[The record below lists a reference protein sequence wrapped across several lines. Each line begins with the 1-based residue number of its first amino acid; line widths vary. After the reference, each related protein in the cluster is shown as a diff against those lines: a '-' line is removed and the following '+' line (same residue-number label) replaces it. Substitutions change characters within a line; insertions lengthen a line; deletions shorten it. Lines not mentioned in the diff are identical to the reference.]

1 MMPGDLDLA
10 AEIQACL
17 ARLLAPHGLTIV
29 HPFPV
34 QLFNS
39 QGCPPEHQL
48 PSFDRSS
55 TLGIVIGNTNALW
68 SRFIQHLASQPE
80 SVLSQGNP
88 LDHYVEA
95 AVTQAI
101 HQCSCLA
108 GAEDDAL
115 GTSQPVPASSSRSSL
130 QHIVRFS
137 HHTEPGKF
145 VNMLRAAQLS
155 GLAYYSSTTHLC
167 MHPEYGPWFAL
178 RAVAVF
184 DTNGPDPSN
193 VSELPCPY
201 PDLEAAAAE
210 QVCRWCCNVP
220 HTAALLLQVCDS
232 VVQQQ
237 TWLWRSLDHDCCLPS
252 VSLLE
257 LLFATDA
264 AAGGAW

>member
-1 MMPGDLDLA
+1 VHYQIPYPRMYHA
-10 AEIQACL
+10 ADIQACL

-68 SRFIQHLASQPE
+68 PRFIQHLASQSE
-80 SVLSQGNP
+80 SFVSHGNP

-95 AVTQAI
+95 AITQAI
-101 HQCSCLA
+101 QQCSCLPA
-108 GAEDDAL
+108 AADDAP
-115 GTSQPVPASSSRSSL
+115 GTSQPVPASSSSL

-167 MHPEYGPWFAL
+167 IHPEYGPWFAL

-193 VSELPCPY
+193 FSELPCPY

-210 QVCRWCCNVP
+210 QVCVWICRVP
-220 HTAALLLQVCDS
+220 HYNNVVCKA
-232 VVQQQ
+232 VAQ
-237 TWLWRSLDHDCCLPS
+237 
-252 VSLLE
+252 
-257 LLFATDA
+257 
-264 AAGGAW
+264 